1 MELGMESRSFKNN
14 NIQDGIANNSYLAME
29 SVQALCLTSA
39 SW

>member
-1 MELGMESRSFKNN
+1 MELGMESRSFENDI
-14 NIQDGIANNSYLAME
+14 IQDGVSNNSYLAME